1 MINGKFERLDRF
13 AYARAQVVMSTQ
25 SATGFEWSVKLIGAS
40 FFTVGI
46 ASKLEP
52 DKPIDDNDQEAI
64 VYYAYDFVSDIRRGS
79 TAIYSD
85 LKKVNSGDVI
95 RFKFQPDA
103 KKLIIHWV
111 RNRNSSSAN
120 LLLN

>member
-1 MINGKFERLDRF
+1 MLQPSGISRF
-13 AYARAQVVMSTQ
+13 A
-25 SATGFEWSVKLIGAS
+25 
-40 FFTVGI
+40 VGI
-46 ASKLEP
+46 ASKLHP
-52 DKPIDDNDQEAI
+52 GTGIDGHDQEAI

-103 KKLIIHWV
+103 KKLFIYWV

>member
-1 MINGKFERLDRF
+1 MTNGIFKRSGRYS
-13 AYARAQVVMSTQ
+13 YARATNMMSTQ
-25 SATGFEWSVKLIGAS
+25 SETGFEWSVKLIGISKFA
-40 FFTVGI
+40 VGI
-46 ASKLEP
+46 ASKLHP
-52 DKPIDDNDQEAI
+52 GTGIDDNDQEAI
-64 VYYAYDFVSDIRRGS
+64 VYYAYDFISDIIRGS
-79 TAIYSD
+79 TTIYSD